1 MNIEH
6 YRNFLQ
12 VVEAGSISTGARI
25 LRIAQPALSIQ
36 IRTLEQGFGTALL
49 KRGARRVELTGA
61 GKIFYEK
68 AKTICYL
75 DDAAKKEI
83 AACVS
88 GHRGT
93 LRLGLTPASPDPFIG
108 NLLLDFHE
116 AYPHISFEIFEANS
130 DELVEFLKNGIIEIG
145 VIRTPSFV
153 PPMLNAPISFGERLM
168 VVYRKENPWLS
179 PEMEEVPITALEGV
193 PLCVSKGFR
202 QKISDSCM
210 EAGFHPNFLSI
221 SASRGTALMWATRGT
236 AAAIVVSARTED
248 QETEDLCC
256 RVLSGRAM
264 STRRS
269 FAVCKERPLSAVAHV
284 FLDFCV
290 KMPDFTASRNGTGS
304 AERPE

>member
-1 MNIEH
+1 MFLMNIEH
-6 YRNFLQ
+6 YRSFLQ
-12 VVEAGSISTGARI
+12 VVEAGSISAGARI

-36 IRTLEQGFGTALL
+36 IRTLEQEFGTILL
-49 KRGARRVELTGA
+49 KRGARKVELTSA

-83 AACVS
+83 RDCIS

-93 LRLGLTPASPDPFIG
+93 LWLGLTPAYPDPFIG
-108 NLLLDFHE
+108 GLLLDFHE
-116 AYPHISFEIFEANS
+116 AYPHVNFEIFEANS
-130 DELVEFLKNGIIEIG
+130 DELVELLKNGTIEIG

-153 PPMLNAPISFGERLM
+153 PPMLNASISFGEHLM

-179 PEMEEVPITALEGV
+179 PEMKEVSVAALEGI
-193 PLCVSKGFR
+193 PLCISKGFR
-202 QKISDSCM
+202 QKIIDSCM

-221 SASRGTALMWATRGT
+221 SASRGTAMMWAIRGT
-236 AAAIVVSARTED
+236 AVAIVVSTRTED

-256 RVLSGRAM
+256 RILTGREM

-269 FAVCKERPLSAVAHV
+269 FAVCKERSLSAVANI
-284 FLDFCV
+284 FLNFCNER
-290 KMPDFTASRNGTGS
+290 PDFIANQNEPDIT
-304 AERPE
+304 